1 MKIEIW
7 LFFILR
13 ITVIM
18 EAGLGLIISEVRYIT
33 GYNKTKQSMRSYM
46 DSAMFATVN
55 TTVEAHINKT
65 ILSTALKLRR
75 ILFNDTNK
83 YFAPSDAKTII
94 DLFNHAAR
102 IPLFEHEKLEST
114 CSGILR
120 IISSFNMINKNKR
133 AVHIKGD
140 TKTVIN
146 DVPEKEPE
154 A

>member
-1 MKIEIW
+1 
-7 LFFILR
+7 
-13 ITVIM
+13 M
-18 EAGLGLIISEVRYIT
+18 EAGLSLIIGEVRYIT
-33 GYNKTKQSMRSYM
+33 GYNKTKQSMSSYM

-55 TTVEAHINKT
+55 TNVEAHINKT

-83 YFAPSDAKTII
+83 YFAPPDAKTII

-102 IPLFEHEKLEST
+102 IPLFEHEKLENT

-133 AVHIKGD
+133 AMHIKGD
-140 TKTVIN
+140 TKTTIN
-146 DVPEKEPE
+146 DTTEDIVEE
-154 A
+154 

>member
-1 MKIEIW
+1 
-7 LFFILR
+7 
-13 ITVIM
+13 M

-140 TKTVIN
+140 TKMVIN
-146 DVPEKEPE
+146 EDVTETAAKAAETAAE
-154 A
+154 E

>member
-1 MKIEIW
+1 
-7 LFFILR
+7 
-13 ITVIM
+13 M
-18 EAGLGLIISEVRYIT
+18 ETGLSLIIGEVRYIT
-33 GYNKTKQSMRSYM
+33 GYNKTKQSMSSYM

-55 TTVEAHINKT
+55 AAVETHINKT

-75 ILFNDTNK
+75 LIFNDTNK

-102 IPLFEHEKLEST
+102 IPLFEHEKLENT

-133 AVHIKGD
+133 AMHIKGD
-140 TKTVIN
+140 PKTIIN
-146 DVPEKEPE
+146 EVLEDTVETAARSYGAAEE
-154 A
+154 